1 MEGTRPILVE
11 VQALTSNASYGT
23 PQRNVTGFDL
33 RRLSMLTAVLEKR
46 VGVPI
51 GASDVFV
58 NVVGGMRIDEPAA
71 DMAVLAAVASSK
83 KDRPIPAD
91 IVMMGEVGLAGELR
105 SIAGIES
112 RLKEAK
118 RLGFKRAVVPRKGA
132 KKLSGI
138 VQINCSTAAEAFD
151 AIF

>member
-1 MEGTRPILVE
+1 
-11 VQALTSNASYGT
+11 
-23 PQRNVTGFDL
+23 
-33 RRLSMLTAVLEKR
+33 
-46 VGVPI
+46 
-51 GASDVFV
+51 
-58 NVVGGMRIDEPAA
+58 
-71 DMAVLAAVASSK
+71 
-83 KDRPIPAD
+83 
-91 IVMMGEVGLAGELR
+91 MMGEVGLAGELR